1 MKNTET
7 FIFSIAFQSFNIF
20 HVTPHFSGQI
30 YVNVQSAD
38 SQPKKYLLS
47 HHKLVFW
54 FLSLWQEK
62 NCGFFYFINKNQYF
76 QFQSQGTCL
85 KLVS

>member
-62 NCGFFYFINKNQYF
+62 NCGFSILSTRINTFNF
-76 QFQSQGTCL
+76 RVRV
-85 KLVS
+85 LV